1 MDEHEVS
8 KYKVF
13 SQRNYPVAILDKDTT
28 TIKITSLLGT
38 GQVSD
43 KDTYIG
49 EYMAHTFF
57 RLFLQVIIF

>member
-13 SQRNYPVAILDKDTT
+13 SQRNYPIAILDKDTT

-43 KDTYIG
+43 KDTYIASG
-49 EYMAHTFF
+49 TYILDYFTSHHF
-57 RLFLQVIIF
+57 